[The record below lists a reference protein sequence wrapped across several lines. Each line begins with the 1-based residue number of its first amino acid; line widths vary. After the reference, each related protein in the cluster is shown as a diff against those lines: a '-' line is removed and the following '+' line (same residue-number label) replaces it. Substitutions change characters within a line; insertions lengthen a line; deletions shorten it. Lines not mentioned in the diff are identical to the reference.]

1 MPLHVVYIV
10 PQMSYH
16 RGMNQAITVKC
27 KLIVP
32 PKFTER
38 VNETLA
44 GFSDACN
51 RILQTAKDNKCGHTT
66 KLHHLTYKRVREA
79 TGLKANHVCQAI
91 RRVVNQRKATKQIH
105 KFRPTSI
112 SLDARTFKYIE
123 SEQKVGVTLK
133 SGRVNFDLK
142 IGGYQI
148 ALLRG
153 QSPTSAT
160 LSQSRNGNYYI
171 NVVVQVPTQAKRK
184 TPKVLGVDLG
194 LRDIATTSTGKS
206 WDGRQLRQVRN
217 RFVKVRASIQS
228 KRTKSAKRLLRRLS
242 GRESRFQ
249 KWVNHNISKQL
260 IEVAQKLNSAI
271 AFEDLSGIRLRTK
284 VRRKTRTEI
293 NRWAFYQLR
302 LFTEYKARIA
312 GIEVISVDPRY
323 TSQTCSR
330 CHHIHPEPGKS
341 YRQGKVFNCG
351 FCGFEHDA
359 DLNGA
364 LNIAQ
369 LGAVVNLP
377 EISTYFCQLED
388 GNGLGI
394 EPLP

>member
-1 MPLHVVYIV
+1 MT
-10 PQMSYH
+10 
-16 RGMNQAITVKC
+16 QAITVKC
-27 KLIVP
+27 KLIAP
-32 PKFTER
+32 PDLTER
-38 VNETLA
+38 VNETLV

-51 RILQTAKDNKCGHTT
+51 RILQVAKENNCWNTT
-66 KLHHLTYKRVREA
+66 KLHHLVYKPVKEA

-91 RRVVNQRKATKQIH
+91 RRVINQRKATKQIH

-112 SLDARTFKYIE
+112 SLDIRTFKYIE

-160 LSQSRNGNYYI
+160 LSKSRNGNYYI
-171 NVVVQVPTQAKRK
+171 NIVVEVPTQPKNK

-206 WDGRQLRQVRN
+206 WDGTQLRETRS
-217 RFVKVRASIQS
+217 RFVRVRASIQS
-228 KRTKSAKRLLRRLS
+228 KRTKSSKRLLRRLS
-242 GRESRFQ
+242 GKESRFQ

-260 IEVAQKLNSAI
+260 VEKAQQLNSAI
-271 AFEDLSGIRLRTK
+271 AFEDLSCIRLRTK
-284 VRRKTRTEI
+284 VRKKTLTEI

-312 GIEVISVDPRY
+312 GVDVILVAPRY
-323 TSQTCSR
+323 TSQTCSI

-341 YRQGKVFNCG
+341 YRQGKVFKCG
-351 FCGFEHDA
+351 FCGFKHDA
-359 DLNGA
+359 DVNGA

-369 LGAVVNLP
+369 LGAVVNQP
-377 EISTYFCQLED
+377 EISTYSCQLEGQLLLFPD
-388 GNGLGI
+388 RVG
-394 EPLP
+394 

>member
-1 MPLHVVYIV
+1 M
-10 PQMSYH
+10 
-16 RGMNQAITVKC
+16 
-27 KLIVP
+27 
-32 PKFTER
+32 
-38 VNETLA
+38 A

-51 RILQTAKDNKCGHTT
+51 RILQTAKDNNCWNTT

-160 LSQSRNGNYYI
+160 LSQSINGNYYI
-171 NVVVQVPTQAKRK
+171 NVVVQVPTQPKRK

-206 WDGRQLRQVRN
+206 WDGTQLRQVRN

-312 GIEVISVDPRY
+312 GIEVIWVDPRY

-330 CHHIHPEPGKS
+330 CHHIHPQPGKS

-388 GNGLGI
+388 GIDVL
-394 EPLP
+394 

>member
-1 MPLHVVYIV
+1 
-10 PQMSYH
+10 
-16 RGMNQAITVKC
+16 
-27 KLIVP
+27 
-32 PKFTER
+32 
-38 VNETLA
+38 
-44 GFSDACN
+44 
-51 RILQTAKDNKCGHTT
+51 
-66 KLHHLTYKRVREA
+66 
-79 TGLKANHVCQAI
+79 
-91 RRVVNQRKATKQIH
+91 TKQIH

-112 SLDARTFKYIE
+112 SLDIRTFKYIE

-160 LSQSRNGNYYI
+160 LSKSRNGNYYI
-171 NVVVQVPTQAKRK
+171 NIVVEVPTQPKNQ

-194 LRDIATTSTGKS
+194 IRDIATTSTGKS
-206 WDGRQLRQVRN
+206 WDGEKLRETRS
-217 RFVKVRASIQS
+217 RFVRVRASIQS
-228 KRTKSAKRLLRRLS
+228 KRTKSSKRLLRRLS
-242 GRESRFQ
+242 GKESRFQ

-260 IEVAQKLNSAI
+260 IEVAQQLNSAI

-284 VRRKTRTEI
+284 VRKKTLTEI

-312 GIEVISVDPRY
+312 GVDVILVDPRY
-323 TSQTCSR
+323 TSQTCSI
-330 CHHIHPEPGKS
+330 CHHVHPEKGKS
-341 YRQGKVFNCG
+341 YRNGKHFKCG

-359 DLNGA
+359 DVNGA

-369 LGAVVNLP
+369 LGAVVNQP
-377 EISTYFCQLED
+377 EISTYSCQLEGQLLLFPD
-388 GNGLGI
+388 GVG
-394 EPLP
+394 

>member
-1 MPLHVVYIV
+1 MTL
-10 PQMSYH
+10 
-16 RGMNQAITVKC
+16 AITVKC
-27 KLIVP
+27 KLIAP
-32 PKFTER
+32 PDLTER
-38 VNETLA
+38 VNETLV

-51 RILQTAKDNKCGHTT
+51 RILQVAKENNCWNTT
-66 KLHHLTYKRVREA
+66 KLHHLVYKPVKEA

-91 RRVVNQRKATKQIH
+91 RRVINQRKATKQIH

-160 LSQSRNGNYYI
+160 LSKSRNGNYYI
-171 NVVVQVPTQAKRK
+171 NIVVEVPTQPKNQ

-194 LRDIATTSTGKS
+194 MRDIATTSTGKS
-206 WDGRQLRQVRN
+206 WDGEKLRETRS
-217 RFVKVRASIQS
+217 RFVRVRASIQS
-228 KRTKSAKRLLRRLS
+228 KRTKSSKRLLRRLS
-242 GRESRFQ
+242 GKESRFQ

-260 IEVAQKLNSAI
+260 IEVAQQLNSAI

-284 VRRKTRTEI
+284 VRKKTLTEI

-312 GIEVISVDPRY
+312 GVDVILVDPRY
-323 TSQTCSR
+323 TSQTCSI
-330 CHHIHPEPGKS
+330 CHHVHPEKGKS
-341 YRQGKVFNCG
+341 YRNGKHFKCG

-359 DLNGA
+359 DVNGA

-369 LGAVVNLP
+369 LGAVVNQP
-377 EISTYFCQLED
+377 EISTYSCQLEGQLLLFPD
-388 GNGLGI
+388 GVG
-394 EPLP
+394 